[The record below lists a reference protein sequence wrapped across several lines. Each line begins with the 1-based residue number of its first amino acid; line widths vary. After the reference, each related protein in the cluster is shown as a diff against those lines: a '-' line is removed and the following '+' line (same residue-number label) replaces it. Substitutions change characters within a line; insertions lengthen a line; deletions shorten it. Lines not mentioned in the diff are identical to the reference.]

1 MKKKEQ
7 NCCTRREIG
16 SRYEYIAASY
26 LEKNGVQVIEQNYQR
41 KTGEIDLIA
50 KDGEYLVFIEV
61 KYRSNE
67 KKGEPLS
74 AVDYRKQRR
83 IYKTAQWYL
92 NENKIGTETPCRFD
106 VIGILGEKITWIR
119 DAFWD

>member
-61 KYRSNE
+61 KYRSDE

-74 AVDYRKQRR
+74 AVDYRKQKR
-83 IYKTAQWYL
+83 ICKTAQWYL
-92 NENKIGTETPCRFD
+92 TEKKIGTQTPCRFD

-119 DAFWD
+119 DAFWN